1 VAAPDE
7 RPRRRR
13 AAARPAGPPAHED

>member
-1 VAAPDE
+1 MAALAVDE

-13 AAARPAGPPAHED
+13 QGAGKLKALTH